1 MGDMADDAF
10 NQWLGDQGFE
20 GWHKPRS
27 FQAGSGNY
35 MWRQKDGTLI
45 DMHDMS
51 NDHIANAIKK
61 CEQYNNSGKKAQLE
75 QVLRDRFI

>member
-1 MGDMADDAF
+1 MGDHADDAYSE
-10 NQWLGDQGFE
+10 WLSNSFSHE
-20 GWHKPRS
+20 LRKTKT
-27 FQAGSGNY
+27 FQAGTGNY
-35 MWRQKDGTLI
+35 MWRQKDGSVI

-51 NDHIANAIKK
+51 NDHIANAISK